1 MMYASFMQR
10 LELSADF
17 IVSAATA
24 RQSIWL
30 SGVGPP
36 TETNRRGQED
46 KGADV
51 SKFVCAVLILY
62 KFKYQH

>member
-36 TETNRRGQED
+36 TETNRRGRRSSLMSHTCF
-46 KGADV
+46 K
-51 SKFVCAVLILY
+51 VCLRSTYII
-62 KFKYQH
+62 